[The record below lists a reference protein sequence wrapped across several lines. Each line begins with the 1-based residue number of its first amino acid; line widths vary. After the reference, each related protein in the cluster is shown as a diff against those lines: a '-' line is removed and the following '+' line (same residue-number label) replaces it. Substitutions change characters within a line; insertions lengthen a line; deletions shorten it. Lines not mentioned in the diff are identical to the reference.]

1 MSDILDRLVRQAI
14 RRLKTQGLRVEKD
27 LTDSNSFF
35 ILGPQGFPLDNTVGT
50 WRFSTMDVIQLSENL
65 HKHTPLN

>member
-14 RRLKTQGLRVEKD
+14 RRLKTQGFRVEKD
-27 LTDSNSFF
+27 LTDPNSFF
-35 ILGPQGFPLDNTVGT
+35 ILGPQGFPLDNAVGT

-65 HKHTPLN
+65 NKNKPRN